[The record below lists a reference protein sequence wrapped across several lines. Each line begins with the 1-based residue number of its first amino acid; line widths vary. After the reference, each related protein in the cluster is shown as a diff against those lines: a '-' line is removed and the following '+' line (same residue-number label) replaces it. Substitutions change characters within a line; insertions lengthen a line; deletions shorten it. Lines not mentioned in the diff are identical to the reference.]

1 MEVAV
6 LNIQGKETGRKV
18 TLSDAVFGIEPNN
31 HVVYLDVKRYLANK
45 RQGTHKAKE
54 RNEVAGST
62 RKIKKQKGTG
72 TARAGSVPV
81 PARAVPVPARAGSVK
96 SPVFV
101 GGGRI
106 FGPRP
111 KDYTQKLTK
120 NVKRLARR
128 SALSAK
134 AQSQSLVVLEDF
146 NFEAPKT
153 KDFTA
158 VVKSLGLENKKS
170 LFVLPNV
177 NNNVYLSSRNVANSS
192 VVTASELNTYQVVY
206 ANNIVLTESAVEVI
220 ESILTK

>member
-62 RKIKKQKGTG
+62 RKIKKQKGT
-72 TARAGSVPV
+72 
-81 PARAVPVPARAGSVK
+81 GSVK